1 MRMMDMDLE
10 FDLDYVPTPWDQ
22 AVERLH
28 AGDTISAQRFLTLME
43 MSEDQSS
50 EDAALEL
57 EQKGVMLD
65 VSDLPRIAGNPD
77 TDARLEL
84 EEKLFRQGG
93 WKNTLEKRDPLK
105 LFFDEME
112 AFESIADGS
121 ELAARGAAGDEKAM
135 QELTSGYLRTVYEC
149 AGEFMGKG
157 VLLLDLIQEGS
168 LGLWQGI
175 LSFAGGSF
183 REHALWWI
191 RQAMARAVTLQ
202 AQASGV
208 GQHLAK
214 EVEKFSRADKNLLTK
229 LGRNPTMAELAQE
242 MGINLEEANSLAKL
256 LREIR
261 DMAKIK
267 AVEEKGPEAAA
278 EEEDDVAVEDTA
290 YYQTRERVDDLLSGL
305 EEKEAQLLNMRY
317 GLDGKPPLT
326 VSEVAIRMHMTGDE
340 VVAAEAAALAKMRRG
355 NDA

>member
-1 MRMMDMDLE
+1 MMDLE
-10 FDLDYVPTPWDQ
+10 FDIDYVQTPWDR
-22 AVERLH
+22 AVEKLRG
-28 AGDTISAQRFLTLME
+28 GDTMNARRFLTLME

-57 EQKGVMLD
+57 EQLGVMLD
-65 VSDLPRIAGNPD
+65 VSDLPKIAGNPE
-77 TDARLEL
+77 TDARLEM
-84 EEKLFRQGG
+84 EQKLFAQGG
-93 WKNTLEKRDPLK
+93 WKKSLEKRDPLR
-105 LFFDEME
+105 LFIQEME
-112 AFESIADGS
+112 LCENIEDGS
-121 ELAARGAAGDEKAM
+121 DLAQKGAAGDEKAL
-135 QELTSGYLRTVYEC
+135 QQLTSGYLRTVYEC

-175 LSFAGGSF
+175 LNFEGGSF

-202 AQASGV
+202 AQATGV

-214 EVEKFSRADKNLLTK
+214 QIEAFHKADRNLLTQ

-242 MGINLEEANSLAKL
+242 MGINLEEANALAKM

-261 DMAKIK
+261 EMAKIK

-278 EEEDDVAVEDTA
+278 EEEDVAVEDTA
-290 YYQTRERVDDLLSGL
+290 YYQTRERVSDLLSGL
-305 EEKEAQLLNMRY
+305 NEQEAALLDLRY
-317 GLDGKPPLT
+317 GLSGKPPLT
-326 VSEVAIRMHMTGDE
+326 VAETAAKLHMTGDE
-340 VVAAEAAALAKMRRG
+340 VVAAEAAALAKMRRE